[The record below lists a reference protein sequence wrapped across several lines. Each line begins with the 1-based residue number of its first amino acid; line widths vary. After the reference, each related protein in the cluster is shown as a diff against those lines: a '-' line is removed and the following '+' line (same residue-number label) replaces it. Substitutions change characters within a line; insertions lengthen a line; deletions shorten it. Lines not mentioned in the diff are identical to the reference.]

1 MLASAVFFGPPSYP
15 VAGGADPGI
24 NALSGRFLWDVREA
38 GFARQLRKWRNCF
51 QRKCDALCVNLD
63 FFQFDFLGPR

>member
-24 NALSGRFLWDVREA
+24 IALSGFFLWDVREA
-38 GFARQLRKWRNCF
+38 GFARQLRK
-51 QRKCDALCVNLD
+51 LHH
-63 FFQFDFLGPR
+63 